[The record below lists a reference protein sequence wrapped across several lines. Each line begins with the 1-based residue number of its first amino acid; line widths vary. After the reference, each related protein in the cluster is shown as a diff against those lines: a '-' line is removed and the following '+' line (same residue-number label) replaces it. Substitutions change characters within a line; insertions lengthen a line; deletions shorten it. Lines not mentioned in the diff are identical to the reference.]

1 MAKALEG
8 NGDLAD
14 PIAQAPR
21 EIQVKQAPATGE
33 NSGFVLQCGEGRG
46 NLPPACGFRGRE
58 GVGAGARTAK
68 TWGRNVADANGQ
80 AASEAGGAEAGS
92 GETVIIKKYAN
103 RRLYNTAAS
112 TYVTLEHLSDMVRQ
126 GVDFIVLDAKT
137 GEEITR
143 SVLTQ
148 IIFEQESRGQNLLPV
163 QFLRR
168 LIRFYGDQMQGFLP
182 PYLEMSMESFTKAQE
197 KMRENMSRAFGATTP
212 MAAFEEQAQRNMA
225 LFQQALSMWTPFAT
239 GAQGTPF
246 QPGKAAAGSQD
257 EDKDEQLVE
266 LRKQMEAMQKQLD
279 AMAKR

>member
-1 MAKALEG
+1 
-8 NGDLAD
+8 
-14 PIAQAPR
+14 
-21 EIQVKQAPATGE
+21 
-33 NSGFVLQCGEGRG
+33 
-46 NLPPACGFRGRE
+46 
-58 GVGAGARTAK
+58 
-68 TWGRNVADANGQ
+68 VADANGQ
-80 AASEAGGAEAGS
+80 AAGDAGGSEPQ

-112 TYVTLEHLSDMVRQ
+112 SYVTLDHLSEMVRE
-126 GVDFIVLDAKT
+126 GTDFVVLDAKT
-137 GEEITR
+137 GDDITR

-182 PYLEMSMESFTKAQE
+182 PYLEMSMESFSKAQE

-225 LFQQALSMWTPFAT
+225 MFQQAMQAWSPFT
-239 GAQGTPF
+239 
-246 QPGKAAAGSQD
+246 AAGSFQGSNAPKAD
-257 EDKDEQLVE
+257 DDDAKDEELTL

-279 AMAKR
+279 SMAKKS

>member
-1 MAKALEG
+1 LRRRKRDFAPVRLFAGAK
-8 NGDLAD
+8 
-14 PIAQAPR
+14 
-21 EIQVKQAPATGE
+21 
-33 NSGFVLQCGEGRG
+33 
-46 NLPPACGFRGRE
+46 
-58 GVGAGARTAK
+58 GVSAVARTAGK
-68 TWGRNVADANGQ
+68 WGRNVADANGPAPSEGVNAGQ
-80 AASEAGGAEAGS
+80 A
-92 GETVIIKKYAN
+92 GEQVVIKKYAN

-112 TYVTLEHLSDMVRQ
+112 TYVTLDHLSEMVRE

-137 GEEITR
+137 GEDITR

-225 LFQQALSMWTPFAT
+225 LFQQALSMWSPFAA
-239 GAQGTPF
+239 GATGTPF
-246 QPGKAAAGSQD
+246 PGMPGMPVARTPSATDDDA
-257 EDKDEQLVE
+257 DKDEQLAL

-279 AMAKR
+279 AMARSKG